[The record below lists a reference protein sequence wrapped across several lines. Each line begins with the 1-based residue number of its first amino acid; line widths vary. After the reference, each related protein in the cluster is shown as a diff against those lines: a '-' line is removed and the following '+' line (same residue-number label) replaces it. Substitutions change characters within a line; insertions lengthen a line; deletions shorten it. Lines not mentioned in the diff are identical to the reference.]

1 MNEKK
6 FNIDPETVFTTV
18 GVGLIAGS
26 LAVCGGRKA
35 KALLWVGAA
44 ESAVLLMKHNY
55 EKYVNKKGENGE
67 DLGDQ
72 FVQSKVVY

>member
-6 FNIDPETVFTTV
+6 INIDPETVFTTV

-55 EKYVNKKGENGE
+55 DKYIKKGENNE

>member
-6 FNIDPETVFTTV
+6 FNIDPETVFTTI
-18 GVGLIAGS
+18 GIGLIAGS

-44 ESAVLLMKHNY
+44 ESTVLLMKHGY
-55 EKYVNKKGENGE
+55 EKYVKKGEENE